1 MPPPMSIPPLPSVL
15 MTGLLVAA
23 AAEAELGIAMEPME
37 DEVILLMSIT
47 IVWWSEVDRTNDDR
61 KLRQ

>member
-1 MPPPMSIPPLPSVL
+1 

-37 DEVILLMSIT
+37 DVVILLMSIT